1 MHTQLATLN
10 HLTVQDIWTDEKIFE
25 SGGSVLKFFKNNIH
39 TLLLLAG
46 FGLIDYS
53 FFRLDLTDWL

>member
-1 MHTQLATLN
+1 
-10 HLTVQDIWTDEKIFE
+10 
-25 SGGSVLKFFKNNIH
+25 LKFFKNNIH

-53 FFRLDLTDWL
+53 FFRLNVTAGFMCLGLMCTFLGLYIDKTKGN